1 MGLRPARFPHPH
13 QGLSSWTWHWILS
26 KASSVRYLLNLWR
39 CSCDFCLC
47 IHFCAALFLLIC
59 TCWTS
64 LHLSNEVNLNIV
76 NNNFWCGRKFSL
88 QVLYL
93 EFLHLCL
100 SDNFLFICMFI
111 LPGHECNDSFVPS
124 SPCEILWVGLVLVLL
139 ILVGWIYL
147 EGFWWE
153 LFVFLLQPDCYR
165 CI

>member
-1 MGLRPARFPHPH
+1 MGLRPAHFPHPH

-93 EFLHLCL
+93 EFLLLCL
-100 SDNFLFICMFI
+100 SVLWSLISFLYVCLCYLDMNVMIALF
-111 LPGHECNDSFVPS
+111 LPLHVKYSE
-124 SPCEILWVGLVLVLL
+124 
-139 ILVGWIYL
+139 
-147 EGFWWE
+147 
-153 LFVFLLQPDCYR
+153 
-165 CI
+165 